1 MSKSKSKQNKISNII
16 FAVFIVL
23 LIIPQT
29 RQPIQ
34 VFLQKGLALFGPA
47 VEAKADQEQLD
58 SYHWK
63 LTDLNGVPYNFTAT
77 KGQVVLVNFW
87 ATWCPPCIAEMPSL
101 VKLHEDYKD
110 KVQFLFVSNE
120 DQAVIEAFLEKRGF
134 TIPVHQPI
142 SAVPQAL
149 NTSSIP
155 RTLLISKDGSI
166 VIDKTG
172 ASNWNSDTVRETIDK
187 LLLE

>member
-1 MSKSKSKQNKISNII
+1 MLKSKKNKISNII
-16 FAVFIVL
+16 FAVFILL

-34 VFLQKGLALFGPA
+34 VFLQKGLAMFGPS
-47 VEAKADQEQLD
+47 VEDKADQEQLD
-58 SYHWK
+58 SYQWK
-63 LTDLNGVPYNFTAT
+63 LTDLNGVSYDFKSAEG
-77 KGQVVLVNFW
+77 KVVLVNFW

-101 VKLHEDYKD
+101 VDLHTDYKD
-110 KVQFLFVSNE
+110 EVQFLFVSNE
-120 DQAVIEAFLEKRGF
+120 DKSVIEAFLKKRDF
-134 TIPVHQPI
+134 NLPVYQPI
-142 SAVPQAL
+142 SAVPEAL
-149 NTSSIP
+149 NTSTIP
-155 RTLLISKDGSI
+155 RTLLIGKDGKI

>member
-1 MSKSKSKQNKISNII
+1 MSKSKNNKISNVL
-16 FAVFIVL
+16 FAVFIL
-23 LIIPQT
+23 LLLIPQT

-34 VFLQKGLALFGPA
+34 VFLQKGLALFSPA
-47 VEAKADQEQLD
+47 VEDKSDQERLD
-58 SYHWK
+58 TYQWN
-63 LTDLNGVPYNFTAT
+63 LTDLNGVSYDFKSAEG
-77 KGQVVLVNFW
+77 KVVLINFW

-101 VKLHEDYKD
+101 VKLHDDYKG
-110 KVQFLFVSNE
+110 KIQFLFVSNE
-120 DQAVIEAFLEKRGF
+120 DKAVIAAFLKKRGF
-134 TIPVHQPI
+134 NLPVHQPV
-142 SAVPQAL
+142 SAVPEAL

-155 RTLLISKDGSI
+155 RTLLIGKDGSI

>member
-1 MSKSKSKQNKISNII
+1 MSKSKHNKISNVI

-34 VFLQKGLALFGPA
+34 VFLQKGLALFAPA
-47 VEAKADQEQLD
+47 VEDKSDQEQLD
-58 SYHWK
+58 TYQWK
-63 LTDLNGVPYNFTAT
+63 LTDLNGEPYNFTSA
-77 KGQVVLVNFW
+77 KGQVVLINFW

-101 VKLHEDYKD
+101 VNLHKDYKD
-110 KVQFLFVSNE
+110 DVQFLFVSNE
-120 DQAVIEAFLEKRGF
+120 DKTVINSFLEKREF
-134 TIPVHQPI
+134 NIPVHQPI

-155 RTLLISKDGSI
+155 RTLLIGRDGSI